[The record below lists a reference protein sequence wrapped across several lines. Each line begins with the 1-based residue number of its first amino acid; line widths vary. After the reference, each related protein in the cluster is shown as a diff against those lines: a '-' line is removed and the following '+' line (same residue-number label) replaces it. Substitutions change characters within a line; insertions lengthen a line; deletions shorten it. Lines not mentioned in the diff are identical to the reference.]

1 MAMEYEQ
8 KFRFKLHTRVTS
20 PLERNDHPETDDSEL
35 LDKDG
40 IQRYQS
46 IIGSL
51 QWAVSLGRFD
61 ITTAVMTMSGFRSA
75 PRRGHLERAKRIVC
89 YLFRFKSAQLRFRT
103 HEPDH
108 VVQPDYDWA
117 DSIYGKVH
125 KGKTRRYCVICRR
138 KLAALF
144 EHGKISDRSVALS
157 KWDLD

>member
-1 MAMEYEQ
+1 MEEPEAFLEVLKMKYKFKLKGSGPISFHLGCGFSRDKDGTLIMSPSQYIDRMAMEYERMFGC
-8 KFRFKLHTRVTS
+8 KPHTRVTS

-35 LDKDG
+35 LDEDG

-89 YLFRFKSAQLRFRT
+89 YLF
-103 HEPDH
+103 
-108 VVQPDYDWA
+108 
-117 DSIYGKVH
+117 
-125 KGKTRRYCVICRR
+125 
-138 KLAALF
+138 
-144 EHGKISDRSVALS
+144 
-157 KWDLD
+157 